1 MKKNAFQLWKTTIC
15 LAWAVLSPIG
25 LSASSPSVPERP
37 AEETAP
43 LEEQEIPV
51 TKKNTYPYV
60 EIHGDYRWLWGR
72 GQFRADSRPIP
83 DKVRRH
89 DERIY
94 LATRRLRLFPF
105 VHFDEQT
112 SLRTQ
117 LEDLRND
124 KETDANHHLYLGR
137 LYVQHEQDRLKVE
150 VGRFNYYLLDGNV
163 IDKKVDGL
171 RLRLGQRNDSLGSLT
186 FFAGRTTG
194 TDDRHRQQG
203 WSLLYSSQYG
213 RLKSDAAYL
222 DFHRIQSLP
231 PSGPRFVGQSR
242 AGTGFDWQRIA
253 EWRLMYELTP
263 KFTASLD
270 LLHAWGRH
278 DADGYDTTDSGFV
291 AALTYGH
298 LDEQQKGSYEAWIR
312 YYDQPSASIL
322 YHTMD
327 GDTTFFRRMGFCGWG
342 ARLDYIVQP
351 GLSWAIEGFSLKNHH
366 DTAWT
371 RDFRETVIGT
381 SLTAYF

>member
-1 MKKNAFQLWKTTIC
+1 MNKQPSLWPGAVLC
-15 LAWAVLSPIG
+15 LAFIALFPAS
-25 LSASSPSVPERP
+25 LSASLPASPNLPV
-37 AEETAP
+37 EETAS
-43 LEEQEIPV
+43 LEDQEIPV
-51 TKKNTYPYV
+51 TEKGTCPYV
-60 EIHGDYRWLWGR
+60 ELHGDYRWLWGR
-72 GQFRADSRPIP
+72 GQFRAESQPVP
-83 DKVRRH
+83 GQVRRH
-89 DERIY
+89 DERVY

-105 VHFDEQT
+105 VHFNEKT

-124 KETDANHHLYLGR
+124 KDANANHHLYLGR
-137 LYVQHEQDRLKVE
+137 LYIQHEQDRLKVE
-150 VGRFNYYLLDGNV
+150 AGRFNYYLLDGNV

-171 RLRLGQRNDSLGSLT
+171 RLRLGQRNSGPGSLT

-194 TDDRHRQQG
+194 EDDRHRQRG

-222 DFHRIQSLP
+222 DFHRLQSLP
-231 PSGPRFVGQSR
+231 PSGPRVLGQSR
-242 AGTGFDWQRIA
+242 AGTGFDQQRIA
-253 EWRLMYELTP
+253 EWRLTYDLTP
-263 KFTASLD
+263 KLSASLD

-278 DADGYDTTDSGFV
+278 DADGYDTADSGFV

-298 LDEQQKGSYEAWIR
+298 LDKRQKGSYEAWIR

-327 GDTTFFRRMGFCGWG
+327 GDTTFFRRMGFRGWG
-342 ARLDYIVQP
+342 ARLDYIPQP
-351 GLSWAIEGFSLKNHH
+351 GLAWAIEGFSLRNHH
-366 DTAWT
+366 DTA
-371 RDFRETVIGT
+371 FLGSMKELVFGT

>member
-1 MKKNAFQLWKTTIC
+1 MKKDAFQLWKTTIC

-72 GQFRADSRPIP
+72 GQFRADSRPMP

-150 VGRFNYYLLDGNV
+150 AGRFNYYLLDGNV

-171 RLRLGQRNDSLGSLT
+171 RLRLGERTTGPGSLT

-222 DFHRIQSLP
+222 GFHRIQSLP

-327 GDTTFFRRMGFCGWG
+327 GDTTSCG
-342 ARLDYIVQP
+342 LQP
-351 GLSWAIEGFSLKNHH
+351 QR
-366 DTAWT
+366 T
-371 RDFRETVIGT
+371 
-381 SLTAYF
+381 LTAFSPCCPTRPFPFPKSRADMGRMR

>member
-1 MKKNAFQLWKTTIC
+1 MG
-15 LAWAVLSPIG
+15 V
-25 LSASSPSVPERP
+25 SS
-37 AEETAP
+37 EETAP

-60 EIHGDYRWLWGR
+60 EIHSDYRWLWGR
-72 GQFRADSRPIP
+72 GQFRADSRPMP

-105 VHFDEQT
+105 VHFDERT

-124 KETDANHHLYLGR
+124 KEPDANHHLYLGR

-150 VGRFNYYLLDGNV
+150 AGRFNYYLLDGNV

-263 KFTASLD
+263 KFTASLGPPRCRW
-270 LLHAWGRH
+270 L
-278 DADGYDTTDSGFV
+278 
-291 AALTYGH
+291 
-298 LDEQQKGSYEAWIR
+298 
-312 YYDQPSASIL
+312 
-322 YHTMD
+322 
-327 GDTTFFRRMGFCGWG
+327 
-342 ARLDYIVQP
+342 
-351 GLSWAIEGFSLKNHH
+351 
-366 DTAWT
+366 
-371 RDFRETVIGT
+371 
-381 SLTAYF
+381 

>member
-1 MKKNAFQLWKTTIC
+1 
-15 LAWAVLSPIG
+15 
-25 LSASSPSVPERP
+25 
-37 AEETAP
+37 
-43 LEEQEIPV
+43 
-51 TKKNTYPYV
+51 
-60 EIHGDYRWLWGR
+60 
-72 GQFRADSRPIP
+72 
-83 DKVRRH
+83 
-89 DERIY
+89 
-94 LATRRLRLFPF
+94 
-105 VHFDEQT
+105 
-112 SLRTQ
+112 
-117 LEDLRND
+117 
-124 KETDANHHLYLGR
+124 
-137 LYVQHEQDRLKVE
+137 
-150 VGRFNYYLLDGNV
+150 
-163 IDKKVDGL
+163 
-171 RLRLGQRNDSLGSLT
+171 
-186 FFAGRTTG
+186 
-194 TDDRHRQQG
+194 
-203 WSLLYSSQYG
+203 
-213 RLKSDAAYL
+213 
-222 DFHRIQSLP
+222 
-231 PSGPRFVGQSR
+231 
-242 AGTGFDWQRIA
+242 
-253 EWRLMYELTP
+253 MYELTP

-327 GDTTFFRRMGFCGWG
+327 GDTTFFRRMGFRGWG

>member
-1 MKKNAFQLWKTTIC
+1 MNTKSFPPWKTAVC
-15 LAWAVLSPIG
+15 LAWAVLISLG
-25 LSASSPSVPERP
+25 LSASSPAVPERP
-37 AEETAP
+37 VDDTAP
-43 LEEQEIPV
+43 LEDQEIPV
-51 TKKNTYPYV
+51 TEKNTYPYV
-60 EIHGDYRWLWGR
+60 DIHGDYRWLWAR
-72 GQFRADSRPIP
+72 GQFRADSRTAP

-94 LATRRLRLFPF
+94 LTTRRLRLFPF
-105 VHFDEQT
+105 IHLNEKT

-124 KETDANHHLYLGR
+124 KDANADHHLYLGR
-137 LYVQHEQDRLKVE
+137 LYVQHEQARLKVE
-150 VGRFNYYLLDGNV
+150 AGRFNYYLLDGNV

-171 RLRLGQRNDSLGSLT
+171 RLRLGERTTGPGSLT

-194 TDDRHRQQG
+194 SDDRHRLRG
-203 WSLLYSSQYG
+203 WSLLYSSQHG

-222 DFHRIQSLP
+222 DFRRLQDLPSSRPSLI
-231 PSGPRFVGQSR
+231 GQSR
-242 AGTGFDWQRIA
+242 AGTGFDEQRIA

-263 KFTASLD
+263 KLTASLD

-278 DADGYDTTDSGFV
+278 DADDYDTTDSGFV

-298 LDEQQKGSYEAWIR
+298 LDERQKGSYEAWIR

-327 GDTTFFRRMGFCGWG
+327 GDTTFFRRMDFRGWG
-342 ARLDYIVQP
+342 ARLDYIVCP
-351 GLSWAIEGFSLKNHH
+351 GLDWAIEGFSLKNRH
-366 DTAWT
+366 DTVWT
-371 RDFRETVIGT
+371 GDFRETVIGT